1 MGILK
6 GMNPARAL
14 LVDDDPTILEV
25 VGALLSRH
33 GVEVVGTGS
42 GLRGAQFLRTEHFD
56 LAVVD
61 LMLPDLNGLELAR
74 QAVAKPDTVV
84 VVLSGSTS
92 VGTALQAMKMGI
104 YDYVQKPFRAEDLE
118 HTLLRAIEKSQLN
131 QENKRLREQIQGQI
145 PGPHM
150 VGRSETW
157 QQLQALLRRVAP
169 SPSTVLITGPSGTGK
184 ELAARAIHQWS
195 TRAQGP
201 FVPIHCGAIPET
213 LLEDELFGHVRGAY
227 TDARTDRPGRFQQAE
242 GGTLLLDEIGTMPMS
257 LQVKLLRVIQER
269 EFTPLG
275 STRTLKA
282 DFRLV
287 AATNE
292 DLGSLVAQKRFRE
305 DLFYR
310 LNVIPI
316 QLNPLREHPVDI
328 SVLVAHFIQKFAR
341 ELDLPLK
348 QVEPAALQALEAYGW
363 PGNARELENAVE
375 RAMALGS
382 DPERLLL
389 QDLPATIAGVLPSVA
404 FPRLAQDQDLGRFL
418 EDLERHLILEAL
430 QATGWNKSAAAR
442 RLGMRRTTLLHRL
455 RALGIPMD
463 PMGDARSTL
472 AQERP

>member
-1 MGILK
+1 
-6 GMNPARAL
+6 MNPARAL

-25 VGALLSRH
+25 VGTLLSRH
-33 GVEVVGTGS
+33 GHEVVGTGS
-42 GLRGAQFLRTEHFD
+42 GRRGAQFLRNEFFD

-61 LMLPDLNGLELAR
+61 LMLPDLNGLDLAR
-74 QAVAKPDTVV
+74 EAVAKPDTVV

-92 VGTALQAMKMGI
+92 VETALQAMRMGI
-104 YDYVQKPFRAEDLE
+104 YDYVPKPFRTEELE

-131 QENKRLREQIQGQI
+131 QENKRLREQIEGQAK
-145 PGPHM
+145 GPQM
-150 VGRSETW
+150 VGCSDAW
-157 QQLQALLRRVAP
+157 QKLQALLRRVAP

-242 GGTLLLDEIGTMPMS
+242 GGTLFLDEIGTMPMS

-292 DLGSLVAQKRFRE
+292 DLGSLVEQKRFRE

-310 LNVIPI
+310 LNVIPVQI
-316 QLNPLREHPVDI
+316 HPLREHPQDI
-328 SVLVAHFIQKFAR
+328 PVLVAHFLRKFAR
-341 ELDLPLK
+341 ELNLPLK
-348 QVEPAALQALEAYGW
+348 QVEPAALQAMEAYGW
-363 PGNARELENAVE
+363 PGNVRELENAVE

-382 DPERLLL
+382 DPDRLLH
-389 QDLPATIAGVLPSVA
+389 QDLPASVAGLLPSPA
-404 FPRLAQDQDLGRFL
+404 FPRLPPNQDLGRFL
-418 EDLERHLILEAL
+418 EDLERHLMLESL
-430 QATGWNKSAAAR
+430 HATGWNKSESAR

-455 RALGIPMD
+455 RALGIPLD
-463 PMGDARSTL
+463 PLDGAVEP
-472 AQERP
+472 APAVEPPHA

>member
-1 MGILK
+1 
-6 GMNPARAL
+6 MNPARAL

-25 VGALLSRH
+25 VGALLSRNGH
-33 GVEVVGTGS
+33 EVVGTGS
-42 GLRGAQFLRTEHFD
+42 GLRGAQFLRRERFD

-74 QAVAKPDTVV
+74 QAVGMPDTVV

-92 VGTALQAMKMGI
+92 VETALQAMKMGI
-104 YDYVQKPFRAEDLE
+104 YDYVPKPFRVEELE
-118 HTLLRAIEKSQLN
+118 HTLLRAIEKSRLN
-131 QENKRLREQIQGQI
+131 QENKRLREQIEGQVN
-145 PGPHM
+145 GPEM
-150 VGRSETW
+150 VGRSDV
-157 QQLQALLRRVAP
+157 LQNLKALLRRVAP

-195 TRAQGP
+195 PRAHAP
-201 FVPIHCGAIPET
+201 FVAIHCGAIPET

-242 GGTLLLDEIGTMPMS
+242 GGTLFLDEIGTMPMS

-275 STRTLKA
+275 STRTIKA

-292 DLGSLVAQKRFRE
+292 DLGSLVEQRRFRE

-310 LNVIPI
+310 LNVIPV
-316 QLNPLREHPVDI
+316 QLQPLRERPDDI
-328 SVLVAHFIQKFAR
+328 PVLVAHFIRKFAR
-341 ELDLPLK
+341 ELGLPLK
-348 QVEPAALQALEAYGW
+348 QVEATALQAMEAYAW
-363 PGNARELENAVE
+363 PGNVRELENAVE

-382 DPERLLL
+382 EPERLLL
-389 QDLPATIAGVLPSVA
+389 QDLPSAVAGVLPSAA
-404 FPRLAQDQDLGRFL
+404 FPRLPQHQGLGRFL
-418 EDLERHLILEAL
+418 EDLERHLILESL
-430 QATGWNKSAAAR
+430 QGTGWNKSESAR
-442 RLGMRRTTLLHRL
+442 QLGMRRTTLLHRL

-463 PMGDARSTL
+463 PNGTAEPALTGEIQDV
-472 AQERP
+472 

>member
-1 MGILK
+1 
-6 GMNPARAL
+6 MNPARAL

-33 GVEVVGTGS
+33 GHEVVGTGS
-42 GLRGAQFLRTEHFD
+42 GLKGAQFLRSEHFD

-61 LMLPDLNGLELAR
+61 LMLPDLSGLELAR
-74 QAVAKPDTVV
+74 QGVAKPDTVV

-92 VGTALQAMKMGI
+92 VETALQAVKMGI
-104 YDYVQKPFRAEDLE
+104 YDYVPKPFRAEALE
-118 HTLLRAIEKSQLN
+118 ATLLRAIEKSQLN
-131 QENKRLREQIQGQI
+131 QENKRLREQIQGQR

-150 VGRSETW
+150 VGRSDVW
-157 QQLQALLRRVAP
+157 QNLQTLLRRIAP

-184 ELAARAIHQWS
+184 ELAARTIHQWS
-195 TRAQGP
+195 LRAEGP
-201 FVPIHCGAIPET
+201 FVPIHCGAIPEN

-227 TDARTDRPGRFQQAE
+227 TDARTDRPGRFQQAD
-242 GGTLLLDEIGTMPMS
+242 GGTLFLDEIGTMPMN

-275 STRTLKA
+275 STRTQKA
-282 DFRLV
+282 DFRLL

-292 DLGSLVAQKRFRE
+292 NLEDLVEQKRFRE

-310 LNVIPI
+310 LNVIPVHL
-316 QLNPLREHPVDI
+316 QPLREHPQDI
-328 SVLVAHFIQKFAR
+328 PVLVAHFLKKFAR

-348 QVEPAALQALEAYGW
+348 QVEPAALQALEAYAW
-363 PGNARELENAVE
+363 PGNVRELENAVE

-389 QDLPATIAGVLPSVA
+389 QDLPASVAGVLPTVT

-418 EDLERHLILEAL
+418 EDLERHLILESL
-430 QATGWNKSAAAR
+430 QETGWNKSETAR
-442 RLGMRRTTLLHRL
+442 RLGLRRTTLLHRL
-455 RALGIPMD
+455 RALGIPLD
-463 PMGDARSTL
+463 PMAEARASL
-472 AQERP
+472 AGEAP

>member
-1 MGILK
+1 MH
-6 GMNPARAL
+6 PARAL

-25 VGALLSRH
+25 VGSLLSRH
-33 GVEVVGTGS
+33 GHEVVGTGS
-42 GLRGAQFLRTEHFD
+42 GLRGAQFLRNEHFD

-61 LMLPDLNGLELAR
+61 LMLPDLSGLELAR

-92 VGTALQAMKMGI
+92 VETVLQAMKMGI
-104 YDYVQKPFRAEDLE
+104 YDYVPKPFRTEELE
-118 HTLLRAIEKSQLN
+118 QTLQRAIEKSQLN
-131 QENKRLREQIQGQI
+131 QENKRLREQVQGQP
-145 PGPHM
+145 PGPQM
-150 VGRSETW
+150 VGRSEVW
-157 QQLQALLRRVAP
+157 QNLQSLLRRVAP

-184 ELAARAIHQWS
+184 ELAAKAIHQWS
-195 TRAQGP
+195 PRAQGP
-201 FVPIHCGAIPET
+201 FVPIHCGAIPEN

-242 GGTLLLDEIGTMPMS
+242 GGTLFLDEIGTMPMN

-282 DFRLV
+282 DFRLL

-292 DLGSLVAQKRFRE
+292 DLGSLVEQKRFRE

-310 LNVIPI
+310 LNVIPV
-316 QLNPLREHPVDI
+316 QLRPLREHPQDI
-328 SVLVAHFIQKFAR
+328 PILVAHFVRKFAR
-341 ELDLPLK
+341 DLDLPLK

-363 PGNARELENAVE
+363 PGNVRELENAVE

-389 QDLPATIAGVLPSVA
+389 QDLPASVVGVLPSVA
-404 FPRLAQDQDLGRFL
+404 FPRLPQDKELPRFL
-418 EDLERHLILEAL
+418 EDLERHMILESL
-430 QATGWNKSAAAR
+430 QATGWNKSESAR

-463 PMGDARSTL
+463 PMGEAQSTL
-472 AQERP
+472 AGEAP

>member
-1 MGILK
+1 
-6 GMNPARAL
+6 MNPARAL

-25 VGALLSRH
+25 VGTLLSRH
-33 GVEVVGTGS
+33 GHEVVGTGS
-42 GLRGAQFLRTEHFD
+42 GLRGAQLLRNEHFD

-61 LMLPDLNGLELAR
+61 LMLPDLSGLELAR
-74 QAVAKPDTVV
+74 QAVAKPHTVV

-92 VGTALQAMKMGI
+92 VETALQAVKMGI
-104 YDYVQKPFRAEDLE
+104 YDYVPKPFRSEELE

-131 QENKRLREQIQGQI
+131 QENRRLREQIQGQVA
-145 PGPHM
+145 GPMM
-150 VGRSETW
+150 VGRSDIW
-157 QQLQALLRRVAP
+157 QNLQALLRRVAP

-184 ELAARAIHQWS
+184 ELAARTIHQWS
-195 TRAQGP
+195 PRAQGP
-201 FVPIHCGAIPET
+201 FVPIHCGAIPEN

-242 GGTLLLDEIGTMPMS
+242 GGTLFLDEIGTMPLS

-275 STRTLKA
+275 STRTVKS
-282 DFRLV
+282 DFRLL

-292 DLGSLVAQKRFRE
+292 DLGSLVEQKRFRE

-316 QLNPLREHPVDI
+316 QLHPLREHPQDI
-328 SVLVAHFIQKFAR
+328 PVLVAHFTRKFSR
-341 ELDLPLK
+341 ELGLPLK

-363 PGNARELENAVE
+363 PGNVRELENAVE

-389 QDLPATIAGVLPSVA
+389 QDLPASIAGVLPSVA
-404 FPRLAQDQDLGRFL
+404 FPRLPQHQDLGRFL
-418 EDLERHLILEAL
+418 EDLERHLILESL
-430 QATGWNKSAAAR
+430 QATNWNKSESAR

-455 RALGIPMD
+455 RALGLPMD
-463 PMGDARSTL
+463 PMAEAASVLTRE
-472 AQERP
+472 AP

>member
-1 MGILK
+1 
-6 GMNPARAL
+6 MNPARAL

-42 GLRGAQFLRTEHFD
+42 GLRGTQFLRNEHFD

-61 LMLPDLNGLELAR
+61 LMLPDLSGIELAR

-92 VGTALQAMKMGI
+92 VETALQAMKVGI
-104 YDYVQKPFRAEDLE
+104 YDYVPKPFRTEELE

-131 QENKRLREQIQGQI
+131 QENKRLREQIQNGM
-145 PGPHM
+145 PAPRM

-157 QQLQALLRRVAP
+157 QNLQALLRRLAP

-184 ELAARAIHQWS
+184 ELAARAIHEWS
-195 TRAQGP
+195 PRAQGP
-201 FVPIHCGAIPET
+201 FVAIHCGAIPET
-213 LLEDELFGHVRGAY
+213 LLEDELFGHARGAY
-227 TDARTDRPGRFQQAE
+227 TDARTDRPGRLQQAE
-242 GGTLLLDEIGTMPMS
+242 GGTLFLDEIGTMPMS

-275 STRTLKA
+275 SSRTIKA

-292 DLGSLVAQKRFRE
+292 DLLALVKQKRFRE

-310 LNVIPI
+310 LNVIPVH
-316 QLNPLREHPVDI
+316 LHPLKDHPQDI
-328 SVLVAHFIQKFAR
+328 PVLVAHFIRKFAR
-341 ELDLPLK
+341 ELAQPVK
-348 QVEPAALQALEAYGW
+348 QVEPAALQALETYGW
-363 PGNARELENAVE
+363 PGNVRELENAVE

-389 QDLPATIAGVLPSVA
+389 QDLPAAIAGMHPSVA
-404 FPRLAQDQDLGRFL
+404 FPKLPQHRDLGRFL
-418 EDLERHLILEAL
+418 VDLERHLILESL
-430 QATGWNKSAAAR
+430 QETSWNKSESAR

-455 RALGIPMD
+455 RALDIPMD
-463 PMGDARSTL
+463 PLEDAQSSMV
-472 AQERP
+472 QEAHAWDV

>member
-1 MGILK
+1 
-6 GMNPARAL
+6 MNPARAL

-25 VGALLSRH
+25 VGTLLSRH
-33 GVEVVGTGS
+33 GHEVVGTGS
-42 GLRGAQFLRTEHFD
+42 GLRAAQCLRSEHFD

-61 LMLPDLNGLELAR
+61 LMLPDLSGLELAR

-92 VGTALQAMKMGI
+92 VETALQAMKMGI
-104 YDYVQKPFRAEDLE
+104 YDYVPKPFRTEELE

-131 QENKRLREQIQGQI
+131 QENKRLREQIQGHTS
-145 PGPHM
+145 GPQM
-150 VGRSETW
+150 VGRSAVWEN
-157 QQLQALLRRVAP
+157 LQTLLRRVAP

-195 TRAQGP
+195 PRAQGP

-227 TDARTDRPGRFQQAE
+227 TDARTDRPGRFQQAD
-242 GGTLLLDEIGTMPMS
+242 GGTLFLDEIGTMPLS

-275 STRTLKA
+275 STRTVKA
-282 DFRLV
+282 DFRLL

-292 DLGSLVAQKRFRE
+292 DLGQLVTQRRFRE
-305 DLFYR
+305 DLYYR

-316 QLNPLREHPVDI
+316 QLQPLKEHPDDI
-328 SVLVAHFIQKFAR
+328 PVLVAHFIRRFAR
-341 ELDLPLK
+341 ELGLPLK

-363 PGNARELENAVE
+363 PGNVRELENAVE

-389 QDLPATIAGVLPSVA
+389 QDLPAPVAGVVPSVA
-404 FPRLAQDQDLGRFL
+404 FPSLPQHRDLGRFL

-430 QATGWNKSAAAR
+430 QDTGWNKSESAR

-455 RALGIPMD
+455 RALGIPLD
-463 PMGDARSTL
+463 PLRDIPGALHPASDEVS
-472 AQERP
+472 

>member
-1 MGILK
+1 MA
-6 GMNPARAL
+6 MNPARAL

-25 VGALLSRH
+25 VGTLLSRH
-33 GVEVVGTGS
+33 GHEVVGTGS
-42 GLRGAQFLRTEHFD
+42 GLRGAQFLRGEHFD

-61 LMLPDLNGLELAR
+61 LMLPDLSGLELAR

-92 VGTALQAMKMGI
+92 VETALQAVKMGI
-104 YDYVQKPFRAEDLE
+104 YDYVPKPFRAEELE

-131 QENKRLREQIQGQI
+131 QENKRLREQIQGQA
-145 PGPHM
+145 PGPQM

-157 QQLQALLRRVAP
+157 QNLQSLLRRVAP

-184 ELAARAIHQWS
+184 ELAAKAIHQWS
-195 TRAQGP
+195 PRANGP
-201 FVPIHCGAIPET
+201 FVPIHCGAIPEN

-242 GGTLLLDEIGTMPMS
+242 GGTLFLDEIGTMPTS

-275 STRTLKA
+275 STRTLKS
-282 DFRLV
+282 DFRLL

-292 DLGSLVAQKRFRE
+292 DLGSLVEQKRFRE

-316 QLNPLREHPVDI
+316 QLHPLREHPQDI
-328 SVLVAHFIQKFAR
+328 PVLVAHFARKFSK
-341 ELDLPLK
+341 ELGLPLK

-363 PGNARELENAVE
+363 PGNVRELENAVE

-389 QDLPATIAGVLPSVA
+389 QDLPASIAGVLPSVA
-404 FPRLAQDQDLGRFL
+404 FPRLPQHQDLGRFL
-418 EDLERHLILEAL
+418 EDLERHLILESL
-430 QATGWNKSAAAR
+430 QATGWNKSETAR
-442 RLGMRRTTLLHRL
+442 RLGLRRTTLLHRL

-463 PMGDARSTL
+463 PMGEAASALARES
-472 AQERP
+472 